1 MAHVRV
7 GSLADIEAACSSSWS
22 ILVKLFRRKFLQLA
36 ANTAALPLI
45 SRFARAQSYP
55 ARPVR
60 LVVGAVPGSAPD
72 VVARLIAHSLAER
85 LGQSFIVE
93 NHSGASGNLATEAV
107 ARAAPDGYTLLLIS
121 AGNAINS
128 SLYENLNFDLIR
140 DVAPVAGIVSF
151 PMVITV
157 RAPLPVNSLADL
169 IAYANAKPGKVN
181 IGTPPIGSPQHVAGE
196 LFKML
201 TGTNFVLVAY
211 RGGPPAISD
220 ALGGQIDGVIGTVL
234 LLIDFI
240 RSGKLRALA
249 VTGAVRSELLPD
261 IPTVS
266 TIVPGFEASQWIGLG
281 APAHTPAAII
291 ERLNDEVNTSL
302 AEAKIKARL
311 IDLGGTAFPSAP
323 SEFGA
328 FIAAETAKWG
338 KVVKFANLKP
348 E

>member
-1 MAHVRV
+1 MD
-7 GSLADIEAACSSSWS
+7 LP
-22 ILVKLFRRKFLQLA
+22 RRTFLHLA
-36 ANTAALPLI
+36 AGVAGLPAAT
-45 SRFARAQSYP
+45 RDAGAETYP
-55 ARPVR
+55 SRPVR
-60 LVVGAVPGSAPD
+60 LMVGAVPGSAPD
-72 VVARLIAHSLAER
+72 VVARLIAQSLAER
-85 LGQSFIVE
+85 LSQSFVVE
-93 NHSGASGNLATEAV
+93 NRGGASGNLATEAV

-121 AGNAINS
+121 AGNAINT

-140 DVAPVAGIVSF
+140 DIAPVAGIVSF

-157 RAPLPVNSLADL
+157 RAPFPANTLADL
-169 IAYANAKPGKVN
+169 IAYANAKPGKIN

-201 TGTNFVLVAY
+201 TGTNVVLVAY
-211 RGGPPAISD
+211 RGGPPAITD

-249 VTGAVRSELLPD
+249 VTGAVLSELLPN

-266 TIVPGFEASQWIGLG
+266 TIVPGFEASQWIGIG
-281 APAHTPAAII
+281 APANTSATII
-291 ERLNDEVNTSL
+291 ERLNGAANTSL
-302 AEAKIKARL
+302 ADAQIKTRL
-311 IDLGGTAFPSAP
+311 IELGGTAFPGGP

-328 FIAAETAKWG
+328 LVAAETAKWG

>member
-1 MAHVRV
+1 MHFPRRRFL
-7 GSLADIEAACSSSWS
+7 SLAAGA
-22 ILVKLFRRKFLQLA
+22 
-36 ANTAALPLI
+36 AALPAAPRLV
-45 SRFARAQSYP
+45 RAETYP
-55 ARPVR
+55 SRPVR
-60 LVVGAVPGSAPD
+60 LIVGAVPGSAPD
-72 VVARLIAHSLAER
+72 VIARLIAQSLAER
-85 LGQSFIVE
+85 LGQSFVVE
-93 NHSGASGNLATEAV
+93 NRSGASGNLATEAV

-121 AGNAINS
+121 AGNAINT

-157 RAPLPVNSLADL
+157 RAPFPANTLAEL
-169 IAYANAKPGKVN
+169 IAYANAKPGKIN

-201 TGTNFVLVAY
+201 TGTNIVLVAY
-211 RGGPPAISD
+211 RGGPPAITD

-234 LLIDFI
+234 LLIEFI

-249 VTGAVRSELLPD
+249 VTGKAPSELLPD

-266 TIVPGFEASQWIGLG
+266 MIVPGFEASQWIGIG
-281 APAHTPAAII
+281 APAKTPATII
-291 ERLNDEVNTSL
+291 ERLNSEANASL
-302 AEAKIKARL
+302 ADPRMKARL
-311 IDLGGTAFPSAP
+311 IELGGTAFTGTPT
-323 SEFGA
+323 EFGA
-328 FIAAETAKWG
+328 FVAAETAKWG